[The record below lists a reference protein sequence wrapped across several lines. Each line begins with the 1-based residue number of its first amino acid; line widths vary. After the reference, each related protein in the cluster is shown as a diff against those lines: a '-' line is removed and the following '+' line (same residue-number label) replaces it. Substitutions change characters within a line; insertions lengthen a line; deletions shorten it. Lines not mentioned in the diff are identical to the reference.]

1 MRERRSLTAL
11 ALWRALLV
19 CAAESVVEAV
29 QLLQLV
35 LDEINDLEELV
46 QVDTGGGGG
55 HLDNV
60 MVGGYLLA
68 SEAGEGVGREKVV
81 HLLPSSLVQRER
93 KSRNQSP
100 QRERIRISQTHF
112 IILEQ

>member
-19 CAAESVVEAV
+19 CAAERVVEAV

-35 LDEINDLEELV
+35 LDEINDLKELV

-68 SEAGEGVGREKVV
+68 SEAGEVGREKVV
-81 HLLPSSLVQRER
+81 HLLPSSLVQREKKQ
-93 KSRNQSP
+93 KSKP
-100 QRERIRISQTHF
+100 TKREDPNKPNPFYHS
-112 IILEQ
+112 